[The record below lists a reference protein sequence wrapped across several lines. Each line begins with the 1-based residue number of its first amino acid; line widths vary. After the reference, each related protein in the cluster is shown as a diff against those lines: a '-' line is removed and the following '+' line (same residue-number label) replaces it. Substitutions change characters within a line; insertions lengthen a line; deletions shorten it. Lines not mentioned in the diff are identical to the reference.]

1 VLLRRRAT
9 QAECFD
15 VPDRALEEVR
25 SDYAWLARVNRLTH
39 FDLPFRRSIPALLGE
54 SACRELELLD
64 VGAGD
69 GRLGESLEGWAAGR
83 GWRWRV
89 TNLDAN
95 PHCAS
100 ISRRPVVQGSALAL
114 PFPDRAF
121 DVVVATTMTH
131 HLTDEEAIAHF
142 REAGRVARR
151 LVVIVDLHRNPLFAA
166 AIWLLLTAWRA
177 PRHFREDG
185 VLSVRRGWRVA
196 EWRELAARAG
206 LAGARVRSFGGMQ
219 LVLTWQPSVQPA
231 KAG

>member
-1 VLLRRRAT
+1 
-9 QAECFD
+9 
-15 VPDRALEEVR
+15 
-25 SDYAWLARVNRLTH
+25 
-39 FDLPFRRSIPALLGE
+39 
-54 SACRELELLD
+54 
-64 VGAGD
+64 
-69 GRLGESLEGWAAGR
+69 
-83 GWRWRV
+83 
-89 TNLDAN
+89 
-95 PHCAS
+95 
-100 ISRRPVVQGSALAL
+100 
-114 PFPDRAF
+114 
-121 DVVVATTMTH
+121 
-131 HLTDEEAIAHF
+131 
-142 REAGRVARR
+142 